1 MALLTALFIQNFGDK
16 YQTGNLAFVVSQTL
30 GKLEGELAR
39 SLWSTAISDS
49 VLSSLLLCLWIMS
62 PKNTSEIS
70 CEKTLALR

>member
-16 YQTGNLAFVVSQTL
+16 YQTGNLAFAVSQTL

-39 SLWSTAISDS
+39 SLWSTAISDG
-49 VLSSLLLCLWIMS
+49 VLSLLLLCLWIMS

-70 CEKTLALR
+70 CEKTLAMR